1 MKLFSRSIEPY
12 LDSWKQD
19 PSRKPLILR
28 GARQTGKTTVVQKFA
43 KNYTQYISVNLEKY
57 EDKKIFDEE
66 RPLHSLLDEL
76 FFIRNM
82 RRTEETL
89 IFIDEIQQS
98 QRAVM
103 LLRYFYEEYPQYHI
117 IAAGS
122 LLEQTIDMHSAFPVG
137 RVTYA
142 YIHPVSFSEFLEAI
156 GETVPLQAYNTVPI
170 PDYAYQK
177 LLSLFHRYVLIG
189 GMPEAV
195 KIYAETRDLN
205 LVSAIYTN
213 LLSAYADDVEKYSKK
228 IQQNSV
234 IHHLFSTMFRM
245 PCQRITY
252 NRYGNSLYGSR
263 QVKEAFQH
271 LEKAMLCRVLYP
283 ITSTEIPLLQNLRKK
298 PRLHLLDTGL
308 CCHLMGIQKELIS
321 IQDLSNASRGNIAE
335 HIVGQ
340 ELIATSY
347 TELDNLNFWVREK
360 SQSSAEIDYIFQYEN
375 HLIPVEVKS
384 GSVGTLKSLFQY
396 MDRTDHHIAVRLYR
410 GKFSKDA
417 LTTQNG
423 KNFKLLNIPYF
434 HAAKI
439 REYITGEGFGVR
451 PHSQNI

>member
-1 MKLFSRSIEPY
+1 MCKYFYILPLLYVSNSIILCINRYSEEIMKLFNRSIEAY

-19 PSRKPLILR
+19 SSRKPLILR

-122 LLEQTIDMHSAFPVG
+122 LLEQTIDMHLAFPVG

-142 YIHPVSFSEFLEAI
+142 YVHPVSFSEFLAAI
-156 GETVPLQAYNTVPI
+156 GETVTLQAYNTVPI
-170 PDYAYQK
+170 PDYAHQK

-195 KIYAETRDLN
+195 KIYTETRDLN
-205 LVSAIYTN
+205 LVSAIYNN

-228 IQQNSV
+228 SQQNSV
-234 IHHLFSTMFRM
+234 IHHLLSTMFRM
-245 PCQRITY
+245 ACQRI
-252 NRYGNSLYGSR
+252 
-263 QVKEAFQH
+263 
-271 LEKAMLCRVLYP
+271 
-283 ITSTEIPLLQNLRKK
+283 
-298 PRLHLLDTGL
+298 
-308 CCHLMGIQKELIS
+308 
-321 IQDLSNASRGNIAE
+321 
-335 HIVGQ
+335 
-340 ELIATSY
+340 
-347 TELDNLNFWVREK
+347 
-360 SQSSAEIDYIFQYEN
+360 
-375 HLIPVEVKS
+375 
-384 GSVGTLKSLFQY
+384 
-396 MDRTDHHIAVRLYR
+396 
-410 GKFSKDA
+410 
-417 LTTQNG
+417 
-423 KNFKLLNIPYF
+423 
-434 HAAKI
+434 
-439 REYITGEGFGVR
+439 
-451 PHSQNI
+451 

>member
-1 MKLFSRSIEPY
+1 MKLFNRAIEIY
-12 LDSWKQD
+12 LASWKQH

-43 KNYTQYISVNLEKY
+43 KTYKQFISVNLEKY

-66 RPLHSLLDEL
+66 RSLQSLLEEL

-122 LLEQTIDMHSAFPVG
+122 LLEQSIDLHSAFPVG

-142 YIHPVSFSEFLEAI
+142 YVHPVSFSEFLEAV
-156 GETVPLQAYNTVPI
+156 GETMALQAYQTVPI

-177 LLSLFHRYVLIG
+177 LLDLFHRYVLIG

-195 KIYAETRDLN
+195 KTYTETQDLN
-205 LVSAIYTN
+205 LTSAVYHN
-213 LLSAYADDVEKYSKK
+213 LMSAYADDVEKYSRKA
-228 IQQNSV
+228 QQNNV
-234 IHHLFSTMFRM
+234 IHHVFSTIFRM
-245 PCQRITY
+245 PCERITY
-252 NRYGNSLYGSR
+252 NGYGNSPYGSR
-263 QVKEAFQH
+263 QIKEAFQH

-283 ITSTEIPLLQNLRKK
+283 QTSTELPVMKNIHKK

-321 IQDLSNASRGNIAE
+321 IQDLSNTSRGSIAE

-340 ELIATSY
+340 ELIATSF

-360 SQSSAEIDYIFQYEN
+360 SQSSAEIDYIFPHEN

-384 GSVGTLKSLFQY
+384 GSTGTLKSLFQY
-396 MDRTDHHIAVRLYR
+396 MDMADCDIAVRLYG
-410 GKFSKDA
+410 GKFSETE
-417 LTTQNG
+417 LVTRNG
-423 KNFKLLNIPYF
+423 KNFKLINIPYF

-439 REYITGEGFGVR
+439 CEYI
-451 PHSQNI
+451 S